1 MNSGSGYAGEQLQDY
16 DEDINWDE
24 VGNPPDKGKYNFE
37 LEKADYFQTK
47 AKKHAAKVQLK
58 IVGYDPEMPE
68 LEKNLGRIVFC
79 NFNFF
84 AAGAFVVKAFAQAA
98 EIELPPSINRAV
110 LEDWCQT
117 VLGTVVG
124 GELKHRVWN
133 EQTQADI
140 GKWFPKM
147 DVDQQATDDAEAA
160 AENDDDNQDDDPD
173 AEAQDDQEE
182 EEEEEEVEAAPPQRS
197 LREAAAASAKPK
209 TTTNGHANGKTT
221 AHRAPPPAAAKP
233 KATAKKTAS
242 ARR

>member
-1 MNSGSGYAGEQLQDY
+1 MSDGYGGESLQDY

-37 LEKADYFQTK
+37 LEKAEYFQTK
-47 AKKHAAKVQLK
+47 AKKHAAKVQFK
-58 IVGYDPEMPE
+58 IVGYDPEHPE
-68 LEKNLGRIVFC
+68 LEKNMGRTVFA

-84 AAGAFVVKAFAQAA
+84 ANGAFVVKAFASAT

-110 LEDWCQT
+110 LEEWCAT

-133 EQTQADI
+133 DQTQADI

-147 DVDQQATDDAEAA
+147 DVDQQAAEDAEAGA
-160 AENDDDNQDDDPD
+160 AEDEESDDDH
-173 AEAQDDQEE
+173 AEEADEESEETEE
-182 EEEEEEVEAAPPQRS
+182 EEEAPPPPKRS

-209 TTTNGHANGKTT
+209 SNGHANGT
-221 AHRAPPPAAAKP
+221 HRAPPPPAAKP